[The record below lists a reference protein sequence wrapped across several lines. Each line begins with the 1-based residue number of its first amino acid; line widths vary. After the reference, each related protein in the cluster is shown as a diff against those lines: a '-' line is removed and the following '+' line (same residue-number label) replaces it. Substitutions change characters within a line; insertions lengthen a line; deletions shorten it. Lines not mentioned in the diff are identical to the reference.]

1 MIPGDCWCSENG
13 KYAAGVWQEVYDVE
27 SSGDLKMG
35 ERDVWCCEF
44 AGIVFLILSGWCL
57 CLCRAGSEAD
67 DKMREL
73 FEEREDR

>member
-1 MIPGDCWCSENG
+1 MSVMTG
-13 KYAAGVWQEVYDVE
+13 AV
-27 SSGDLKMG
+27 
-35 ERDVWCCEF
+35 F

-57 CLCRAGSEAD
+57 CLCRIGADAD

>member
-1 MIPGDCWCSENG
+1 M
-13 KYAAGVWQEVYDVE
+13 WQEVYNAE
-27 SSGDLKMG
+27 NSGDLKWVSVMTG
-35 ERDVWCCEF
+35 AVF
-44 AGIVFLILSGWCL
+44 AGTVFLILSGWCL